1 MYDTQNAVC
10 PCNEILL
17 GHKKEWSSDVYYNI
31 NEPGEH
37 YAKQKKPVEIY
48 HMLHRILFMCKA
60 HDRHIY
66 RDRKSISG
74 FLVLASLGDIAGDL
88 KSLGIL
94 GGLMTVF

>member
-1 MYDTQNAVC
+1 
-10 PCNEILL
+10 
-17 GHKKEWSSDVYYNI
+17 
-31 NEPGEH
+31 
-37 YAKQKKPVEIY
+37 
-48 HMLHRILFMCKA
+48 MCKA

-74 FLVLASLGDIAGDL
+74 FLVLASLEDIAGDL